1 MPQPFSNKLAAA
13 IAAVGGGEEVIWHP
27 LGMIPVIADLID
39 GMVDESTTQIGLF
52 TEALGKPHVMDDAI
66 IDRALRLY
74 GERVHFIEIDCEQL
88 RRWRNENPDARQR
101 REIDR
106 LETQI
111 SRLRQMNAH
120 ILSLAAE
127 IRKGTINRILEKDD
141 AELGLEFL
149 LALMGADKAQ

>member
-1 MPQPFSNKLAAA
+1 MPKPFLNKLAAA
-13 IAAVGGGEEVIWHP
+13 IDAIGGGEEVIWQP
-27 LGMIPVIADLID
+27 LGMIPVFADLID

-52 TEALGKPHVMDDAI
+52 TEALGKPHVMDDAT

-74 GERVHFIEIDCEQL
+74 GERVHFLEIYCEQF
-88 RRWRNENPDARQR
+88 RRWRMENPDAKQR

-106 LETQI
+106 LETQT
-111 SRLRQMNAH
+111 SRLLQMNAR

-127 IRKGTINRILEKDD
+127 IRKGTIDRVLEKDD

-149 LALMGADKAQ
+149 LAHMGADKI